1 MISLMQQSLALA
13 FVLAIILDDRAT
25 FVSGNPAPPSSAHDE
40 VANLPHH
47 DEMTHDAAVDDEG
60 GLDRQRRSASTPLG
74 KRITSNLI
82 AELGKRPRELYSFGI
97 GECVHC
103 MCNPSLV
110 SRPHK
115 R

>member
-40 VANLPHH
+40 VANLAHH
-47 DEMTHDAAVDDEG
+47 DEMTHDAVDEG

-97 GECVHC
+97 GECALHV
-103 MCNPSLV
+103 
-110 SRPHK
+110 
-115 R
+115 